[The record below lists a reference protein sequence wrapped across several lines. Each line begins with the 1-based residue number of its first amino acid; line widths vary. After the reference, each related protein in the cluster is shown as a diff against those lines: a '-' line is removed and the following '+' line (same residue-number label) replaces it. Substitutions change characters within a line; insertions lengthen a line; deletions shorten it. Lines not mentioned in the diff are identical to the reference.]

1 MNRVTLFRI
10 VEKLYRTLSRVTVE
24 NEDLLPAEGPVLIVM
39 NHISFWDFPALT
51 LQRRRDDWNVFIASS
66 YKNHPVFSRIANS
79 VQLVWIDRGKAD
91 FTAIKQAYGWLQNG
105 GAFSLSPEGT
115 RSRSKALLRAKEG
128 VAMIALKAS
137 VPIVPVGIVGSD
149 RIFADLLKLRRARVT
164 MRFGP
169 PASYPPIDPER
180 RSESLREMTDDI
192 MCRIGAL
199 LPDAMHG
206 FYAGNPAIERIR
218 AEWRGRYPG
227 MSLPDSDGT
236 A

>member
-10 VEKLYRTLSRVTVE
+10 VEKLYRALSRVTVE
-24 NEDLLPAEGPVLIVM
+24 NENLLPAEGPVLIVM

-149 RIFADLLKLRRARVT
+149 RIFADLLKLRRAKVT

-169 PASYPPIDPER
+169 PESYPPIDPER

-218 AEWRGRYPG
+218 AEWRGLYPG
-227 MSLPDSDGT
+227 MHLPDSGGT